1 MTRRY
6 EAVCVFRPED
16 EPFSKGKEVVR
27 AELEQLGATVV
38 KEDDMGQRT
47 FAYPIKKLN
56 QGHYYV
62 FVVDM
67 EPEQAHQTEAAL
79 KHKED
84 LLRFLMVRQE
94 K

>member
-6 EAVCVFRPED
+6 EAVCVLRPEED
-16 EPFSKGKEVVR
+16 AFTKGKEQVR
-27 AELEQLGATVV
+27 SELTELGATFV
-38 KEDDMGQRT
+38 KEHDMGLRT

-56 QGHYYV
+56 QGHY
-62 FVVDM
+62 FIFEVDM
-67 EPEQAHQTEAAL
+67 EPEKAHQTETAL

-94 K
+94 A

>member
-6 EAVCVFRPED
+6 EAVCVFRPE
-16 EPFSKGKEVVR
+16 EEAFTKGKEQVR
-27 AELEQLGATVV
+27 VELEQLGATFV
-38 KEDDMGQRT
+38 KENDMGQRT

-56 QGHYYV
+56 QGRYFIY
-62 FVVDM
+62 VVDM
-67 EPEQAHQTEAAL
+67 EPEQAHQTETAL

-94 K
+94 A

>member
-16 EPFSKGKEVVR
+16 EAFTKGKEAVR
-27 AELEQLGATVV
+27 AELQGLGAAFV

-56 QGHYYV
+56 QGHYYI
-62 FVVDM
+62 FFVDM
-67 EPEQAHQTEAAL
+67 EPEQAHQVEAAL